1 MHDKML
7 ISSPFKILI
16 NFEPAFLQANAAP
29 PSPSSWAHVHRLKVD
44 YPHLQIY
51 GFVTDPLATAVAAQP
66 NE

>member
-1 MHDKML
+1 MHAKML

-16 NFEPAFLQANAAP
+16 SFEAAFLQANAAP
-29 PSPSSWAHVHRLKVD
+29 SPSWAHVHRLKVD

-51 GFVTDPLATAVAAQP
+51 GFMTDPLATAVAAQP